1 MGVPMR
7 HNNPCETAQGECR
20 VNGKTRAAARTCGAK
35 PKDPQERAAQVAA
48 AVRALEKIGAAFSV
62 ADVAERAGLSRATI
76 YRSDALRAI
85 VGAKGDGART
95 VPADLHEKLAERHQ
109 ATKSKARSLRQELR
123 ELEQSWQEMR
133 ERALSAEGR
142 LAEAER
148 KLRLLANPINA
159 RHGNA
164 TTLAGIGSQ
173 MSADE
178 RRQARRQLARA
189 LHPDLFARDAATQAL
204 ATELL
209 KLINSLAE

>member
-1 MGVPMR
+1 M
-7 HNNPCETAQGECR
+7 
-20 VNGKTRAAARTCGAK
+20 NGKTPKAARTCGAK
-35 PKDPQERAAQVAA
+35 PKDPHLRAAQVAA

-85 VGAKGDGART
+85 IGAKGDGPRT
-95 VPADLHEKLAERHQ
+95 VPADLHDKLTQRHLS
-109 ATKSKARSLRQELR
+109 AKTKARTLRRELA

-133 ERALSAEGR
+133 ERATGAERR

-148 KLRLLANPINA
+148 RLKLLEGASGA
-159 RHGNA
+159 RSHTS
-164 TTLAGIGSQ
+164 TTLAGIGAQ

-189 LHPDLFARDAATQAL
+189 LHPDLFARDAPTQAL

>member
-1 MGVPMR
+1 MR
-7 HNNPCETAQGECR
+7 HNNKCETAQRKCR
-20 VNGKTRAAARTCGAK
+20 VNGKTTRAARTCGAK
-35 PKDPQERAAQVAA
+35 PKDPQQRAAQVAA

-85 VGAKGDGART
+85 IGAKGDGART
-95 VPADLHEKLAERHQ
+95 VPADLHEKLTERHL
-109 ATKSKARSLRQELR
+109 AAKSKTRTLRRELA

-133 ERALSAEGR
+133 GRALSAEGR
-142 LAEAER
+142 LLEAER
-148 KLRLLANPINA
+148 KLKLLQSPANA
-159 RHGNA
+159 RHGGG
-164 TTLAGIGSQ
+164 TPLAGIGAQ

-189 LHPDLFARDAATQAL
+189 LHPDLFAKDAPTQAL

>member
-1 MGVPMR
+1 M
-7 HNNPCETAQGECR
+7 
-20 VNGKTRAAARTCGAK
+20 NGKTTKAARTSGAK
-35 PKDPQERAAQVAA
+35 PKDPQTRAAQVAA

-85 VGAKGDGART
+85 IGAKGDGART
-95 VPADLHEKLAERHQ
+95 VPADLHGKLTERHL
-109 ATKSKARSLRQELR
+109 AAKSKTRTLRRELA

-133 ERALSAEGR
+133 ERATNAEYR

-148 KLRLLANPINA
+148 RLKLLQNPATA
-159 RHGNA
+159 RHGSG
-164 TTLAGIGSQ
+164 TTLMGIGAQ
-173 MSADE
+173 MSAEE

-189 LHPDLFARDAATQAL
+189 LHPDLFAKDAATQAL

-209 KLINSLAE
+209 KLINSLAD

>member
-1 MGVPMR
+1 M
-7 HNNPCETAQGECR
+7 
-20 VNGKTRAAARTCGAK
+20 NGKTKGTARTCGAK
-35 PKDPQERAAQVAA
+35 PKNPQERAAQVAA

-85 VGAKGDGART
+85 IGAKGDGPRT
-95 VPADLHEKLAERHQ
+95 VPADLHEKLTERHL
-109 ATKSKARSLRQELR
+109 AAKTKARTLRRELA

-133 ERALSAEGR
+133 ERATSAERR
-142 LAEAER
+142 LLEAER
-148 KLRLLANPINA
+148 KLKLLQSPSGA
-159 RHGNA
+159 RTGTG
-164 TTLAGIGSQ
+164 TTLAGIGAQ

-189 LHPDLFARDAATQAL
+189 LHPDLFAKDAATQAL

>member
-1 MGVPMR
+1 MV
-7 HNNPCETAQGECR
+7 A
-20 VNGKTRAAARTCGAK
+20 GKTAKATRTAGAK
-35 PKDPQERAAQVAA
+35 PKDPQQRAAQVAA

-76 YRSDALRAI
+76 YRSDTLRAI
-85 VGAKGDGART
+85 IGAKGDGPRT
-95 VPADLHEKLAERHQ
+95 VPADLHEKLAEKHL
-109 ATKSKARSLRQELR
+109 AAKTKARTLRRELA

-133 ERALSAEGR
+133 ERATGAERR

-148 KLRLLANPINA
+148 KLKMLESVAGGRSPLSTP
-159 RHGNA
+159 
-164 TTLAGIGSQ
+164 LAGIGAQ

-189 LHPDLFARDAATQAL
+189 LHPDLFARDAPTQAL

>member
-1 MGVPMR
+1 MR

-20 VNGKTRAAARTCGAK
+20 VNGKTTRAVRTCGAK
-35 PKDPQERAAQVAA
+35 PKDPQQRAAQVAA
-48 AVRALEKIGAAFSV
+48 AVRELEKMGAAFSV

-85 VGAKGDGART
+85 IGAKGDGARN
-95 VPADLHEKLAERHQ
+95 VPAALHDKLAERHQ
-109 ATKSKARSLRQELR
+109 AAKSKARTLRRELA

-133 ERALSAEGR
+133 ERALSAERR
-142 LAEAER
+142 LLEAER
-148 KLRLLANPINA
+148 KLKLLQTPANA
-159 RHGNA
+159 RHGGGA
-164 TTLAGIGSQ
+164 TLAGIGAQ

-189 LHPDLFARDAATQAL
+189 LHPDLFAKDAATQAL

>member
-1 MGVPMR
+1 M
-7 HNNPCETAQGECR
+7 
-20 VNGKTRAAARTCGAK
+20 NGKTTRVARTCGAK
-35 PKDPQERAAQVAA
+35 PKDPQTRAAQVAA

-85 VGAKGDGART
+85 IGAKGDGART
-95 VPADLHEKLAERHQ
+95 VPADLHEKLTERHQ
-109 ATKSKARSLRQELR
+109 AAKTKTRTLRRELA

-133 ERALSAEGR
+133 ERATNAEYR

-148 KLRLLANPINA
+148 RLKLLQTPTGA
-159 RHGNA
+159 RHGGS
-164 TTLAGIGSQ
+164 TTLAGIGAQ
-173 MSADE
+173 MSTEE

-189 LHPDLFARDAATQAL
+189 LHPDLFAKEAATQAL

-209 KLINSLAE
+209 KLINSLAD

>member
-1 MGVPMR
+1 M
-7 HNNPCETAQGECR
+7 
-20 VNGKTRAAARTCGAK
+20 NGKTTGAARTCGAK
-35 PKDPQERAAQVAA
+35 PKDPQVRAAQVAA

-62 ADVAERAGLSRATI
+62 ADVAEWAGLSRATI

-85 VGAKGDGART
+85 IGAKGDGART
-95 VPADLHEKLAERHQ
+95 VPADLHEKLAERHLS
-109 ATKSKARSLRQELR
+109 AKAKARALRRELA

-133 ERALSAEGR
+133 ERATGAEHR
-142 LAEAER
+142 LREAER
-148 KLRLLANPINA
+148 KLKLLQGAPGTHVVGGTA
-159 RHGNA
+159 
-164 TTLAGIGSQ
+164 LAGIGAQ

-189 LHPDLFARDAATQAL
+189 LHPDLFARDAPTQAL